1 MTKNSPSS
9 NVSQSTVSRIGTVS
23 FIGAGPGDPEL
34 LTLKGARL
42 IAEADLVLYAGSLVP
57 PQVVAG
63 ARPSANVIDSSSL
76 CLEETH
82 ALMRH
87 TALSGGSVARVHTGD
102 PGLYGAVQEQ
112 ARLLDADNIPW
123 EIVPG
128 VTAAFAAAAAA
139 KVSLTTPE
147 VTQSVVIT
155 RLSGRTPVPPS
166 ESLALWAAHGA
177 TLAIYLSAADPEGMQ
192 RELEAACP
200 PHYSPENWRATT
212 VVCAYRVG
220 WPDQRIARAT
230 VSSLAAC
237 AREHH
242 FTRQTVFLIL
252 PGEINAENHRS
263 CLYDPS
269 FTHGWRTEGELDR
282 KLKKGRDPEADKG

>member
-1 MTKNSPSS
+1 MTKNSPSPC
-9 NVSQSTVSRIGTVS
+9 GTVF

-57 PQVVAG
+57 PEVVAG
-63 ARPSANVIDSSSL
+63 ARANARIIDSSPL

-82 ALMRH
+82 ALMRCS
-87 TALSGGSVARVHTGD
+87 AFAGGTVARVHTGD

-112 ARLLDADNIPW
+112 AKLLDADHIPW

-147 VTQSVVIT
+147 VTQSLVIT
-155 RLSGRTPVPPS
+155 RLNGRTSVPAS

-177 TLAIYLSAADPEGMQ
+177 TLAVYLSAGDPEGMQ
-192 RELEAACP
+192 RELESACP
-200 PHYSPENWRATT
+200 PHLSPADWRKTT
-212 VVCAYRVG
+212 VICAYRVG
-220 WPDQRIARAT
+220 WPDQRIAKAT
-230 VSSLAAC
+230 VDTLAQC
-237 AREHH
+237 AREHG

-252 PGEINAENHRS
+252 PGEPGTHRS
-263 CLYDPS
+263 CLYHPS
-269 FTHGWRTEGELDR
+269 FTHGWRG
-282 KLKKGRDPEADKG
+282 